1 MKIIAKDQEI
11 LNIQK
16 ITTTKPLNQ
25 SKMEHTTTETFKI
38 AERPYVGG
46 YRFGNASTYYTQM
59 NLNYKPKWLHRQ
71 CMKMFFGLYWFD
83 L

>member
-1 MKIIAKDQEI
+1 MKKAEKQEELKIAK
-11 LNIQK
+11 NP
-16 ITTTKPLNQ
+16 PL
-25 SKMEHTTTETFKI
+25 
-38 AERPYVGG
+38 PVGG

-71 CMKMFFGLYWFD
+71 FMRIFFGLYWFN